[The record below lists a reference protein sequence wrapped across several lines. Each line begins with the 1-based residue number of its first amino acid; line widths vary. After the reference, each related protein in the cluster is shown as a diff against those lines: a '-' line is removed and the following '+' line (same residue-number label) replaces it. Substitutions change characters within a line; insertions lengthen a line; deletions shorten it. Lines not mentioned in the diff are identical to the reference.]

1 MHRNKLIRKYR
12 LAFGFLFLWAIS
24 SCDTSIKTDKAE
36 IGEAIETNTEMFNG
50 LAFEIDTAK
59 SEVTWIGAKVTG
71 RHNGIFKI
79 QSGDVLLQGGELAGG
94 NIIIDMTAMRSAD
107 KTIDEASNKKL
118 TTHLRSEDFFDVE
131 RHTTAVFEF
140 TSAEP
145 YDSTSQ
151 QQNGNRPSR
160 YSELRVKNPTHRIKG
175 NLTIKGKKKSISFP
189 AKIIFEDSVLKAK
202 ANFNIDRTQ
211 WNLIYRADKSLG
223 NQTIHPDVNIGID
236 IVAKRQTDEL

>member
-1 MHRNKLIRKYR
+1 MHRSKHVWKYL
-12 LAFGFLFLWAIS
+12 LALSCLLLWAAA

-36 IGEAIETNTEMFNG
+36 IGEAIESDSDTLNAM
-50 LAFEIDTAK
+50 AFEIDTAK
-59 SEVTWIGAKVTG
+59 SEMTWIGAKVTG

-79 QSGDVLLQGGELAGG
+79 QSGEMLLHEGELMGG
-94 NIIIDMTAMRSAD
+94 NIIIDMASTRSTD

-151 QQNGNRPSR
+151 QHKVNRSGS
-160 YSELRVKNPTHRIKG
+160 YSELRVKDPTHRIKG
-175 NLTIKGKKKSISFP
+175 NLTIKGKKKGIAFP
-189 AKIIFEDSVLKAK
+189 AKVVFEDNVLRAK

-211 WNLIYRADKSLG
+211 WDLIYRADKSLG
-223 NQTIHPDVNIGID
+223 NKTIHPDVNIGFS
-236 IVAKRQTDEL
+236 IVAKQRTPEK